1 MRISDWSSYV
11 CSSDLGNISC
21 VSGMVASPTHSEA
34 VTALQ
39 AANSLE
45 QLDARLTAAGSS
57 RSRLLSVNIW
67 LADIGDWADVNAVW
81 TPWLG
86 GIAGPARATGQAGLV
101 QAYRAAIAPFAARR
115 GAPPQLVP
123 HTISIWL
130 LPQPSMTEEEQ
141 GRITE

>member
-39 AANSLE
+39 AANILE

-81 TPWLG
+81 THWLG
-86 GIAGPARATGQAGLV
+86 GIAGPARATVQAGPWPAFPLQIPPGAAAGV
-101 QAYRAAIAPFAARR
+101 ARAHALQIRKA
-115 GAPPQLVP
+115 
-123 HTISIWL
+123 S
-130 LPQPSMTEEEQ
+130 
-141 GRITE
+141 GR